1 MNIEELAARIDHT
14 VLGPT
19 TTMDEVT
26 DVLSDAAAY
35 GMNACIPPC
44 YLDAADDTDMVTDS
58 GVTLV
63 SVIGFPHG
71 QHASIA
77 KRKEAVTAWQAG
89 ADEID
94 VVLNIGRLKTS
105 ATETVTHDIAEV
117 VAAVPI
123 PVKVI
128 IETTLLNDDEKRRA
142 CKVAVDADA
151 DFIKTSTGF
160 ANGGATTAD
169 VEVLSSYLPVKASG
183 GISSYETAKSML
195 DAGAERIGASAGVE
209 ILEDAPDI
217 YYD

>member
-44 YLDAADDTDMVTDS
+44 YLDAAGDTDMVTDS

-77 KRKEAVTAWQAG
+77 KRKRGCDCMAG
-89 ADEID
+89 W
-94 VVLNIGRLKTS
+94 
-105 ATETVTHDIAEV
+105 
-117 VAAVPI
+117 
-123 PVKVI
+123 
-128 IETTLLNDDEKRRA
+128 
-142 CKVAVDADA
+142 C
-151 DFIKTSTGF
+151 
-160 ANGGATTAD
+160 
-169 VEVLSSYLPVKASG
+169 
-183 GISSYETAKSML
+183 
-195 DAGAERIGASAGVE
+195 
-209 ILEDAPDI
+209 
-217 YYD
+217 